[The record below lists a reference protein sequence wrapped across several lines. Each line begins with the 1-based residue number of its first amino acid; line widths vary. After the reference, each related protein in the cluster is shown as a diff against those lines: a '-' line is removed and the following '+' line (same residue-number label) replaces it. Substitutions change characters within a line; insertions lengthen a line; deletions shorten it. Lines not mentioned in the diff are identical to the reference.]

1 MIDIAALRAQIGF
14 GPRVG
19 IDASTLRALCDALE
33 QSQSR
38 ERVLREALGMVIGD
52 IEAGEANHSLSFAR
66 AALQA
71 EDTGYSQAAEAKP
84 CDHCSGTGEI
94 CCSSTSYAAC
104 PDCKGSGEAK

>member
-1 MIDIAALRAQIGF
+1 LEPFAHF
-14 GPRVG
+14 G
-19 IDASTLRALCDALE
+19 D
-33 QSQSR
+33 
-38 ERVLREALGMVIGD
+38 VIGGKPLRGYD
-52 IEAGEANHSLSFAR
+52 DEIYRISLGGDKEASLRVSDCVAAR